1 MADFADPR
9 EQRRAD
15 FLAQTARIAF
25 SELQRYFAGGKL
37 ILVDDQLDLVE
48 VATQLAEDNKA
59 QFETWLAEAQ
69 IRGVSDEQAMNWLAD
84 NSELWAVV
92 ADPWVLVQERRR
104 GRPSTESL

>member
-1 MADFADPR
+1 MADFPDPR
-9 EQRRAD
+9 DQRRAD

-59 QFETWLAEAQ
+59 QFEAWLAEER
-69 IRGVSDEQAMNWLAD
+69 ICGVSDEQALSWLAH
-84 NSELWAVV
+84 NRELWAVV
-92 ADPWVLVQERRR
+92 ADPWVLVQERR
-104 GRPSTESL
+104 GG